1 MITQADVNKF
11 LNEFGINNSLMAKL
25 IKESVDIELKE
36 NIKLKQTLTEIKELC
51 EEEEEDWCDYETG
64 EPTDNAIF
72 AKQILEKIS
81 EVLNDTSYR

>member
-11 LNEFGINNSLMAKL
+11 LNEFGINNNLMEKL

-51 EEEEEDWCDYETG
+51 EEEEDWCDYETG

-81 EVLNDTSYR
+81 EVLDDI